1 MKKLFSILLVAMLLL
16 TGCGNKNVDL
26 DLNKI
31 SQELDNLY
39 SDSFYIQGVS
49 SLIDEKNYFE
59 ELEDVYEYDFK
70 EVFGLTS
77 TNIGDDYAVR
87 INKSNNTMYLIL
99 KPLENKD
106 KIKEEM
112 NTYFKSIESSN
123 DLVKSRLET
132 EYEGYL
138 IYIVSNDNDK
148 VLETIKSSKSPV
160 FNNLVPVQDEMIES
174 TLGIKKDTYSEILMK
189 VPMMIIQS
197 NMYIIIKP
205 EDGKKDD
212 VKKAIDQYMTN
223 LEEQWKT
230 YLPDQY
236 ELVKN
241 RKYEEYGGY
250 LIYIVSSDNDKVLET
265 IKKNEIKG

>member
-123 DLVKSRLET
+123 DLDLKQS
-132 EYEGYL
+132 
-138 IYIVSNDNDK
+138 
-148 VLETIKSSKSPV
+148 
-160 FNNLVPVQDEMIES
+160 M
-174 TLGIKKDTYSEILMK
+174 KDI
-189 VPMMIIQS
+189 
-197 NMYIIIKP
+197 
-205 EDGKKDD
+205 
-212 VKKAIDQYMTN
+212 
-223 LEEQWKT
+223 
-230 YLPDQY
+230 
-236 ELVKN
+236 
-241 RKYEEYGGY
+241 
-250 LIYIVSSDNDKVLET
+250 
-265 IKKNEIKG
+265 

>member
-1 MKKLFSILLVAMLLL
+1 MKKLFSILLVTMLLL

-39 SDSFYIQGVS
+39 SDSFYLQGVS

-59 ELEDVYEYDFK
+59 GLEDVYEYDFK
-70 EVFGLTS
+70 EVFGLEAS
-77 TNIGDDYAVR
+77 NIEEYQVR

-106 KIKEEM
+106 KIKSEM
-112 NTYFKSIESSN
+112 DAYFKSIESTN
-123 DLVKSRLET
+123 TQVKNKLET

-138 IYIVSNDNDK
+138 IYIVSNDNNK

-160 FNNLVPVQDEMIES
+160 FNNLVPVQDEMVEN

-189 VPMMIIQS
+189 VPMMIVQS
-197 NMYIIIKP
+197 NMYIIVKP
-205 EDGKKDD
+205 ENGKKDD

-250 LIYIVSSDNDKVLET
+250 LIYIVSSDNDKVLDT